1 MNRYDKL
8 INTICP
14 RRGPGDLRLFSGLI
28 AATAPSVRRVQP
40 VWQVTG

>member
-8 INTICP
+8 INTICS
-14 RRGPGDLRLFSGLI
+14 RRGRGGLRLLSGLM
-28 AATAPSVRRVQP
+28 AASTLFARRTQP